1 MDLSFWASSLFMS
14 ANLYVFSE
22 KSLSETS
29 KFDWTID
36 NIRIEKI
43 SRFFE

>member
-22 KSLSETS
+22 AS